1 MDLERMFAVANAVKA
16 CFDLTDD
23 LDELMSV
30 IGCSLDFWA
39 ADHGVSA
46 ENLESA
52 LKALLDASVS
62 AHAVLGM
69 PTQYK

>member
-1 MDLERMFAVANAVKA
+1 MDMERMYAMASAVKA

-23 LDELMSV
+23 LDVLMSV

-46 ENLESA
+46 ENLELA
-52 LKALLDASVS
+52 LKALLDAAVS

-69 PTQYK
+69 PTQDK

>member
-1 MDLERMFAVANAVKA
+1 MSMERMYAMFSAVKA

-39 ADHGVSA
+39 ADHGVGA

-52 LKALLDASVS
+52 LKALLDAAVS
-62 AHAVLGM
+62 AHATLGM
-69 PTQYK
+69 PTQDK

>member
-1 MDLERMFAVANAVKA
+1 MDMERMYAMFNAIKA

-62 AHAVLGM
+62 THAVLGI
-69 PTQYK
+69 PTQDK